1 LMLLKSYEPESGK
14 MTTLLILSVVLLSFA
29 NGANDNFKG
38 VATLWGSGMTTYKR
52 AIAWGTGF
60 TFLGSLAAIWL
71 GSALAAKFGGTKLVD
86 NGVATQLPFLVAI
99 ALGAGCTVLLAAR
112 LGLPIS
118 TTHSITGALVG
129 AGITG
134 AGFSHVKF
142 AALGKGVVLPLL
154 FSPLAALLLTVV
166 IQSLFNR
173 FGGQKSI
180 NDCVCVDEPKALM
193 MTPGGISASSTVI
206 VAPASLRLA
215 PVAECQTGA
224 EILRF
229 SVADG
234 LHWFSGAAISF
245 ARGLNDTPKI
255 VAVLLVAAAYNAK
268 LNYLAVAVAI
278 AIGGV
283 LGAARVAH
291 TMSKKITP
299 MATREA
305 VTANLV
311 AAMLVAMASPFALP
325 VSTTHVTSGGIIGI
339 GLLRREEA
347 NWGKVRE
354 ILLAWVATLPLGAAS
369 ASIIFTLIHILH
381 P

>member
-1 LMLLKSYEPESGK
+1 
-14 MTTLLILSVVLLSFA
+14 MTTLLIFSVVLLSFA

-38 VATLWGSGMTTYKR
+38 VATLWGSGLTTYQR

-71 GSALAAKFGGTKLVD
+71 GSALAAKFSGAKPVD
-86 NGVATQLPFLVAI
+86 SSIATQLPFLIAV

-112 LGLPIS
+112 LVLPNS

-129 AGITG
+129 AGVTA

-142 AALGKGVVLPLL
+142 TALGKGVLLPLL
-154 FSPLAALLLTVV
+154 FSPIVALALTVAVQLLL
-166 IQSLFNR
+166 NR
-173 FGGQKSI
+173 FGWQKGVS
-180 NDCVCVDEPKALM
+180 DCVCVDEPKTM
-193 MTPGGISASSTVI
+193 MMAPGVSASSIAI
-206 VAPASLRLA
+206 VASPSLRLA
-215 PVAECQTGA
+215 PAAECQTGT
-224 EILRF
+224 EMVRF
-229 SVADG
+229 SLAEGV
-234 LHWFSGAAISF
+234 HWFSGAAISF
-245 ARGLNDTPKI
+245 ARGLNDTPKL
-255 VAVLLVAAAYNAK
+255 VAVLLVAAAYNAR

-278 AIGGV
+278 AIGGA

-311 AAMLVAMASPFALP
+311 AAILVTLASPFALP
-325 VSTTHVTSGGIIGI
+325 VSTTHVTSGGIFGI

-347 NWGKVRE
+347 NWGKARE
-354 ILLAWVATLPLGAAS
+354 ILLAWVATLPLGAVS
-369 ASIIFTLIHILH
+369 ASLIFILLRTWH
-381 P
+381 S

>member
-1 LMLLKSYEPESGK
+1 MTALLFF
-14 MTTLLILSVVLLSFA
+14 SVVLLSFA

-38 VATLWGSGMTTYKR
+38 VATLWGSGLTCYQR
-52 AIAWGTGF
+52 AIAWATGF
-60 TFLGSLAAIWL
+60 TFLGSLAAITL
-71 GSALAAKFGGTKLVD
+71 GSALAAKFGGAKFVD
-86 NGVATQLPFLVAI
+86 AGIAAQLPFLIAV

-129 AGITG
+129 AGVAA

-154 FSPLAALLLTVV
+154 FSPVVALILTVCV
-166 IQSLFNR
+166 QSLMKR
-173 FGGQKSI
+173 FGWANGIS
-180 NDCVCVDEPKALM
+180 DCVCVDEPRMMALAANA
-193 MTPGGISASSTVI
+193 SASTMVI
-206 VAPASLRLA
+206 AAAPALRVAPSS
-215 PVAECQTGA
+215 ECQTGA
-224 EILRF
+224 EIAKF
-229 SVADG
+229 SIADG
-234 LHWFSGAAISF
+234 IHWFSAAAISF

-255 VAVLLVAAAYNAK
+255 VAVLLVAAAYNARV
-268 LNYLAVAVAI
+268 NYMVVAAAI

-291 TMSKKITP
+291 TLSKRITP

-311 AAMLVAMASPFALP
+311 AAALVTLASPFALP
-325 VSTTHVTSGGIIGI
+325 VSTTHVTSGGIFGI

-347 NWGKVRE
+347 NWTKVRE
-354 ILLAWVATLPLGAAS
+354 ILLAWVATLPLGAALAALTFNLLRLWS
-369 ASIIFTLIHILH
+369 S
-381 P
+381 